1 MQNYVPQSYPG
12 KIALF
17 KAMES
22 SANGAHDYGWKP
34 FAASGVEAQHLP
46 GDHFSL
52 MREPHVRSLAQR
64 LSDCLSKITV
74 TDSLH
79 R

>member
-1 MQNYVPQSYPG
+1 MRQYVPQSYPG

-22 SANGAHDYGWKP
+22 SANGSHDYGWNA
-34 FAASGVEAQHLP
+34 FAADGVDAYQLP

-64 LSDCLSKITV
+64 LSDHLSK
-74 TDSLH
+74 
-79 R
+79 